1 MRCTA
6 CGKELTVW
14 DEGFFRKMVNRGARE
29 CCCIPCTAAHF
40 GLTEEKAW
48 EIYVYITHFTPC
60 KRLSRGTP
68 RIKSCISVKFRAAE
82 P

>member
-14 DEGFFRKMVNRGARE
+14 DEGFFRKLVNRGAEE

-40 GLTEEKAW
+40 GLTEEQAREMIRRFQKTGCTLFPSPPADP
-48 EIYVYITHFTPC
+48 ENGNE
-60 KRLSRGTP
+60 RL
-68 RIKSCISVKFRAAE
+68 
-82 P
+82 

>member
-1 MRCTA
+1 MAEPVRCTR
-6 CGKELTVW
+6 CGAVLEKDDIALT
-14 DEGFFRKMVNRGARE
+14 RKMVNRGATE

-48 EIYVYITHFTPC
+48 EMIRRFQKTGCTLFP
-60 KRLSRGTP
+60 
-68 RIKSCISVKFRAAE
+68 AAE

>member
-1 MRCTA
+1 MRCKN

-14 DEGFFRKMVNRGARE
+14 DEGYFKKMVNRGAVE

-48 EIYVYITHFTPC
+48 EMIRRFQKTGCTLFP
-60 KRLSRGTP
+60 SAGP
-68 RIKSCISVKFRAAE
+68 FPAD
-82 P
+82 

>member
-40 GLTEEKAW
+40 GLTEEKSL
-48 EIYVYITHFTPC
+48 EMIRRFQKTGCLLFPP
-60 KRLSRGTP
+60 SDP
-68 RIKSCISVKFRAAE
+68 S
-82 P
+82 

>member
-14 DEGFFRKMVNRGARE
+14 DEGFFRKLVNRGAGE
-29 CCCIPCTAAHF
+29 CCCITCTAAHF

-48 EIYVYITHFTPC
+48 EMIRRFQKTGCTLFPS
-60 KRLSRGTP
+60 LP
-68 RIKSCISVKFRAAE
+68 AE
-82 P
+82 PEIK

>member
-1 MRCTA
+1 MRCKN

-14 DEGFFRKMVNRGARE
+14 DEGFFKKMVNRGAVE

-48 EIYVYITHFTPC
+48 EMIRRFQKTGCTLFP
-60 KRLSRGTP
+60 SGDDQ
-68 RIKSCISVKFRAAE
+68 
-82 P
+82 

>member
-1 MRCTA
+1 MRCQQ

-14 DEGFFRKMVNRGARE
+14 DEGYFEKMVNRGATE
-29 CCCIPCTAAHF
+29 CCCIPCTATHF

-48 EIYVYITHFTPC
+48 EMIRRFQKTGCTLFPA
-60 KRLSRGTP
+60 G
-68 RIKSCISVKFRAAE
+68 E

>member
-1 MRCTA
+1 MRCVS

-14 DEGFFRKMVNRGARE
+14 DEGYFKKMVNRGATE

-48 EIYVYITHFTPC
+48 EMIRRFQKTGCTLFPPAD
-60 KRLSRGTP
+60 G
-68 RIKSCISVKFRAAE
+68 
-82 P
+82 

>member
-14 DEGFFRKMVNRGARE
+14 DEGFFRKVVNRGAGE
-29 CCCIPCTAAHF
+29 CCCITCTAAHF

-48 EIYVYITHFTPC
+48 EMIRRFQKTGCTLFPS
-60 KRLSRGTP
+60 LP
-68 RIKSCISVKFRAAE
+68 AE
-82 P
+82 QEHR